1 MDRRIEA
8 LRPVRRVID
17 DGDMMLYRALPA
29 PGRLSVGPFVFLD
42 HYRHR
47 STRGIGDKPHPHA
60 GIEVVS
66 YLLEGSV
73 EHRDSAGFHDTLGPG
88 DAQFIRAGRGIL
100 HAEQPLGGRHGLQLW
115 TSLPAAQKFVEPTY
129 ASFRAADIPRIELP
143 GACVNVI
150 AGRVGDAT
158 GPMVL
163 TTPTTFALVRLD
175 AGATAHLAV
184 DDAAELGLYVLEGG
198 LIGPDRSML
207 GPGTLA
213 PLSAGPSV
221 TLTAA
226 DRSPAVVALI
236 GGQPAE
242 GPILFSGPFV
252 MHTQE
257 HLARAKHDYA
267 SGKMG
272 RLEGVP
278 F

>member
-1 MDRRIEA
+1 
-8 LRPVRRVID
+8 VQRVID
-17 DGDMMLYRALPA
+17 DGDMLLYRALPA
-29 PGRLSVGPFVFLD
+29 PGHISVGPFVFLD

-66 YLLEGSV
+66 YLLEGGV

-129 ASFRAADIPRIELP
+129 ESFRAADIPRIELP
-143 GACVNVI
+143 GASVKVI
-150 AGRVGDAT
+150 AGGVAGVT

-175 AGATAHLAV
+175 PGATAHFAV
-184 DDAAELGLYVLEGG
+184 DDTAELGLYVLEGG
-198 LIGPDRSML
+198 LIGPDRSVL
-207 GPGTLA
+207 GPGALA
-213 PLSAGPSV
+213 LLSAGSSV
-221 TLTAA
+221 TLEAT

-242 GPILFSGPFV
+242 RPILFSGPFV
-252 MHTQE
+252 MDTQE
-257 HLARAKHDYA
+257 HLARAKHDYS

-272 RLEGVP
+272 RLDGVP